1 MSHNIL
7 DGGIGRADP
16 IAEVILAQ
24 RADVVVLVEA
34 DDPEV
39 RDRIAW
45 RLGYDCVA
53 GVGRKG
59 RTAAILTRG
68 RIAESIN
75 HVALGG
81 KDLPRSMLSA
91 VVRLDDI
98 ELPVMA
104 VHLSSKASDE
114 REAKREREVATVL
127 KALAPLRKSGTP
139 HVICGDF
146 NAVSPH
152 ADVTPASLPDK
163 VRPHFKANGKTLPRR
178 AIATLLDAGYA
189 DTLDDPAAV
198 SFTTLQP
205 GLRLDYIFGHGLS
218 KSSGWVE
225 QDRLARYASDH
236 FPVGAELWL

>member
-1 MSHNIL
+1 MSYNIL

-16 IAEVILAQ
+16 IAEVVLAQ

-34 DDPEV
+34 DDAEV

-45 RLGYDCVA
+45 RLGFDCVA

-68 RIAESIN
+68 RILESIN

-81 KDLPRSMLSA
+81 DDLPRSMLSA
-91 VVRLDDI
+91 VVKLDDV
-98 ELPVMA
+98 ELSVTG

-114 REAKREREVATVL
+114 QETTREREVATVL
-127 KALAPLRKSGTP
+127 NALAPLRAEGRP
-139 HVICGDF
+139 HVVCGDF
-146 NAVSPH
+146 NAVSPD
-152 ADVTPASLPDK
+152 AKIDVAALPDK
-163 VRPHFKANGKTLPRR
+163 VRPHYEANGNTLPRR

-189 DTLDDPAAV
+189 DTLDDAAAT

-205 GLRLDYIFGHGLS
+205 GLRLDYIFGHGLAES
-218 KSSGWVE
+218 RGWTE
-225 QDRLARYASDH
+225 HDRLARYASDH
-236 FPVGAELWL
+236 FPVGAELRL